1 MARNFFRKVGFGL
14 GPDETIPADP
24 LSWAQAQ
31 CAEPQPLIWPG
42 RLFSEQEMLNIRSDF
57 TTEEQKIQRT
67 IRDETEQK
75 RQREALYIRSGRGY
89 FESYELAIRH
99 YQAVHGPAPVFE
111 RLVHFWGNHFTIVDK
126 NKLAEFN
133 TGALQRDT
141 IRSALGGSIEELV
154 YQVTISW
161 PMLKSLDNF
170 LSRGPN
176 SSFNR
181 GRRERNME
189 VKSLNE
195 NHAREL
201 LELHTLSPA
210 GGYSQ
215 TDVIETAKIM
225 SGWGFLRDGKKGER
239 VESRLVG
246 FTASVHE
253 PGVQTVLGKEY
264 HDKQNFNQKTKGK
277 SKLRQLVAD
286 LVRHPACIDFIS
298 AKLCQHFITDNP
310 TPQMIAPVKEAW
322 HKSDGHLPTIHQA
335 VMAVAWEFADETRK
349 FQAAETWFL
358 QSARILG
365 LDWPMAPQNFTTEFA
380 AKPTR
385 DQLAPQRLLRELGH
399 LPFRAKQPNGF
410 PDTEAEW
417 MSPEYLI
424 RRLGVAR
431 RMTELLKLDTG
442 PALPSAYLKAVLA
455 RNFED
460 SDRLAQ
466 LLRLSGE
473 DRLDSRI
480 MLLICSPEGLQA

>member
-1 MARNFFRKVGFGL
+1 MARSFFRKVGFGL
-14 GPDETIPADP
+14 RPDEAIPADP
-24 LSWAQAQ
+24 LGWAQAQ
-31 CAEPQPLIWPG
+31 LESAAPIIWPG
-42 RLFSEQEMLNIRSDF
+42 RLYSEQEMLQIRTDF
-57 TTEEQKIQRT
+57 VTEEQKIQRT
-67 IRDETEQK
+67 IRDSQEQK
-75 RQREALYIRSGRGY
+75 RLRDMLYITSGRHY
-89 FESYELAIRH
+89 FEAYELAIRH

-126 NKLAEFN
+126 NKLADFN
-133 TGALQRDT
+133 TGALQRET
-141 IRSALGGSIEELV
+141 IRPLLGGSIEELV

-176 SSFNR
+176 SSFNKN
-181 GRRERNME
+181 RRERNME

-215 TDVIETAKIM
+215 ADVIETAKIM
-225 SGWGFLRDGKKGER
+225 SGWGFLRDGKQGER

-246 FTASVHE
+246 FVPGVHE
-253 PGVQTVLGKEY
+253 PGTQMVLGKSY
-264 HDKQNFNQKTKGK
+264 DDKQNYDRKTKGQ

-286 LVRHPACIDFIS
+286 LVRHPACMEFIS

-310 TPQMIAPVKEAW
+310 TARMVAPVIEAW
-322 HKSDGHLPTIHQA
+322 QESDGDLPTIHKA
-335 VMAVAWEFADETRK
+335 VMAVAWQFAGETRK
-349 FQAAETWFL
+349 FQAPETWFL

-365 LDWPMAPQNFTTEFA
+365 MDWPADPQAFATDLTTV
-380 AKPTR
+380 PTKA
-385 DQLAPQRLLRELGH
+385 QLAPQRLLRELGH

-417 MSPEYLI
+417 LSPEYLI

-431 RMTELLKLDTG
+431 RMTQLLKLNAR

-455 RNFED
+455 RNFEET
-460 SDRLAQ
+460 DRLTH
-466 LLRLSGE
+466 LLRLTEE
-473 DRLDSRI
+473 DGMNSRI
-480 MLLICSPEGLQA
+480 MLLLCSPEGLQA

>member
-14 GPDETIPADP
+14 GPDEAIPADP

-31 CAEPQPLIWPG
+31 CETPQPLSWPG
-42 RLFSEQEMLNIRSDF
+42 RLFSEREMLDIRSDF

-67 IRDETEQK
+67 IRDEKEQK
-75 RQREALYIRSGRGY
+75 RLREALYIRSGRRY

-126 NKLAEFN
+126 NKLADFN

-141 IRSALGGSIEELV
+141 IRPALGGSIEDLV
-154 YQVTISW
+154 YAVTISW

-176 SSFNR
+176 SSFNKS
-181 GRRERNME
+181 RRERNME

-215 TDVIETAKIM
+215 ADVIETAKIM

-246 FTASVHE
+246 FVPGVHE
-253 PGVQTVLGKEY
+253 PGTQTVLGKPY
-264 HDKQNFNQKTKGK
+264 HDKQNYDQKTKGK
-277 SKLRQLVAD
+277 FKLRQLVAD
-286 LVRHPACIDFIS
+286 LVRHPACIEFIS
-298 AKLCQHFITDNP
+298 AKLCQHFVTDKP
-310 TPQMIAPVKEAW
+310 TPQIIAPVKEAW
-322 HKSDGHLPTIHQA
+322 RKSDGHLPTIHKA
-335 VMAVAWEFADETRK
+335 VMAVAWDYAGKTQK
-349 FQAAETWFL
+349 FQAPETWFL

-365 LDWPMAPQNFTTEFA
+365 LDWPRAPQDFTTDFT
-380 AKPTR
+380 AKPTKV
-385 DQLAPQRLLRELGH
+385 QLAPQRLLRELGH

-431 RMTELLKLDTG
+431 RITELLRLDTR
-442 PALPSAYLKAVLA
+442 PARPSAYLKAVLA
-455 RNFED
+455 RNFEET
-460 SDRLAQ
+460 DRLDT

-480 MLLICSPEGLQA
+480 MLLVCSPEGLQA